1 MLTSWFSGAP
11 ADHPIA
17 LWLAAVALGVALFL
31 ALTLVLRLA
40 RSRLERLAQPA
51 GHGAAGAAARGG
63 GRSMILALASLLVAA
78 DLTGAPFPGRSG
90 AGHLWFVLAALQLA
104 LWLDR
109 GIEVGLSH
117 AVAARG
123 RAGSIT
129 ATLLSFLLRALV
141 WVIVL
146 LAMLDNVGVNITAL
160 VASLGIGGVAVALAV
175 QTILSDLFA
184 SISIGLD
191 KPFEA
196 GDFIVFG
203 TVAGSI
209 EHVGLKT
216 TRIRSLGGEQIVC
229 SNTELLKQTIQNYK
243 RMQQRRIVFSIRVT
257 YRTPVDQVAAV
268 PGIIRAQIERQPDT
282 RFDRAHLARM
292 AESALEFEAVYY
304 VMSADYNRYMDLQ
317 QAIYLGVMR
326 DLQAAGIALA
336 LPESILHLA
345 RRPRPAATSV
355 APTRGRLDQRVSAVQ
370 RVSVVPPE
378 PADAPEPGMP
388 PWPVDPVPPWLRG
401 APRLSE
407 PPSPPSRSA
416 GRSSLAGRGSP
427 CGGSCRAPAPGWV
440 CRDGACAGGRGS
452 SLCLLAS
459 GVAAGGAAPPL
470 DCPACARAGPT
481 ASVLTA
487 IAAAMISVVFM
498 ESLR

>member
-51 GHGAAGAAARGG
+51 GHGAAGAAARVL
-63 GRSMILALASLLVAA
+63 RRTSWLILALASLLVAA

-345 RRPRPAATSV
+345 RRP
-355 APTRGRLDQRVSAVQ
+355 
-370 RVSVVPPE
+370 PP
-378 PADAPEPGMP
+378 
-388 PWPVDPVPPWLRG
+388 
-401 APRLSE
+401 
-407 PPSPPSRSA
+407 
-416 GRSSLAGRGSP
+416 
-427 CGGSCRAPAPGWV
+427 GGDER
-440 CRDGACAGGRGS
+440 
-452 SLCLLAS
+452 
-459 GVAAGGAAPPL
+459 
-470 DCPACARAGPT
+470 RAGAGP
-481 ASVLTA
+481 A
-487 IAAAMISVVFM
+487 
-498 ESLR
+498 

>member
-1 MLTSWFSGAP
+1 MLTRWFSDP
-11 ADHPIA
+11 AALAGHPVA
-17 LWLAAVALGVALFL
+17 LWLAALAVGAAVCFL
-31 ALTLVLRLA
+31 LMLALRLA
-40 RSRLERLAQPA
+40 RSRLDRLAQPT
-51 GHGAAGAAARGG
+51 GRGAAGAASRVLL
-63 GRSMILALASLLVAA
+63 RTSWVVLALASLLLAA
-78 DLTGAPFPGRSG
+78 DLVGAPLPGRAG
-90 AGHLWFVLAALQLA
+90 PGHLWFVLIALQLA

-109 GIEVGLSH
+109 GIEVGLTH

-203 TVAGSI
+203 AVAGSI

-257 YRTPVDQVAAV
+257 YRTPVEQVAAI
-268 PGIIRAQIERQPDT
+268 PALIRAQIEQQPDT
-282 RFDRAHLARM
+282 RFDRAHLARLG
-292 AESALEFEAVYY
+292 ESALEFEAVYY

-326 DLQAAGIALA
+326 DLHAAGIALA

-345 RRPRPAATSV
+345 RRAA
-355 APTRGRLDQRVSAVQ
+355 REEQ
-370 RVSVVPPE
+370 
-378 PADAPEPGMP
+378 
-388 PWPVDPVPPWLRG
+388 
-401 APRLSE
+401 
-407 PPSPPSRSA
+407 
-416 GRSSLAGRGSP
+416 
-427 CGGSCRAPAPGWV
+427 
-440 CRDGACAGGRGS
+440 
-452 SLCLLAS
+452 
-459 GVAAGGAAPPL
+459 
-470 DCPACARAGPT
+470 
-481 ASVLTA
+481 
-487 IAAAMISVVFM
+487 AAA
-498 ESLR
+498 

>member
-40 RSRLERLAQPA
+40 RSRLERLAQPG
-51 GHGAAGAAARGG
+51 GHGAAGAAARVL
-63 GRSMILALASLLVAA
+63 RRTSWLILALASLLIAA

-90 AGHLWFVLAALQLA
+90 AGHLWFVLVALQLA

-345 RRPRPAATSV
+345 RRP
-355 APTRGRLDQRVSAVQ
+355 
-370 RVSVVPPE
+370 PP
-378 PADAPEPGMP
+378 
-388 PWPVDPVPPWLRG
+388 
-401 APRLSE
+401 
-407 PPSPPSRSA
+407 
-416 GRSSLAGRGSP
+416 
-427 CGGSCRAPAPGWV
+427 GGDER
-440 CRDGACAGGRGS
+440 
-452 SLCLLAS
+452 
-459 GVAAGGAAPPL
+459 
-470 DCPACARAGPT
+470 RAGAGP
-481 ASVLTA
+481 A
-487 IAAAMISVVFM
+487 
-498 ESLR
+498 

>member
-1 MLTSWFSGAP
+1 MPSPWFSFSTLL
-11 ADHPIA
+11 ADHPVA
-17 LWLAAVALGVALFL
+17 LWLAALATGAALCGLL
-31 ALTLVLRLA
+31 MLVLRLA
-40 RSRLERLAQPA
+40 RARLDRLARSPGQ
-51 GHGAAGAAARGG
+51 GIAGAASRILL
-63 GRSMILALASLLVAA
+63 RTNWVILALASLLLSA
-78 DLTGAPFPGRSG
+78 DLVGAPLPGRAG
-90 AGHLWFVLAALQLA
+90 PGHLWFVLIALQLA

-109 GIEVGLSH
+109 GIDVGLAH

-123 RAGSIT
+123 RTGSIT

-203 TVAGSI
+203 AVAGSI

-243 RMQQRRIVFSIRVT
+243 RMQQRRIVFSIRVA
-257 YRTPVDQVAAV
+257 YRTPVDQVAAI
-268 PGIIRAQIERQPDT
+268 PAIIRARIEEQPDT
-282 RFDRAHLARM
+282 RYDRAHLARLG
-292 AESALEFEAVYY
+292 ESALEFEAVYY

-326 DLQAAGIALA
+326 DLQAADIALA

-345 RRPRPAATSV
+345 RRAA
-355 APTRGRLDQRVSAVQ
+355 RG
-370 RVSVVPPE
+370 E
-378 PADAPEPGMP
+378 E
-388 PWPVDPVPPWLRG
+388 
-401 APRLSE
+401 
-407 PPSPPSRSA
+407 
-416 GRSSLAGRGSP
+416 
-427 CGGSCRAPAPGWV
+427 
-440 CRDGACAGGRGS
+440 
-452 SLCLLAS
+452 
-459 GVAAGGAAPPL
+459 
-470 DCPACARAGPT
+470 
-481 ASVLTA
+481 
-487 IAAAMISVVFM
+487 AAA
-498 ESLR
+498 

>member
-1 MLTSWFSGAP
+1 
-11 ADHPIA
+11 
-17 LWLAAVALGVALFL
+17 
-31 ALTLVLRLA
+31 
-40 RSRLERLAQPA
+40 
-51 GHGAAGAAARGG
+51 
-63 GRSMILALASLLVAA
+63 
-78 DLTGAPFPGRSG
+78 
-90 AGHLWFVLAALQLA
+90 QLA

-109 GIEVGLSH
+109 GIEVGLTH

-203 TVAGSI
+203 AVAGSI

-257 YRTPVDQVAAV
+257 YQTPVEQVAAV
-268 PGIIRAQIERQPDT
+268 PGIIRAQIEQQPDT
-282 RFDRAHLARM
+282 RFDRAHLARL
-292 AESALEFEAVYY
+292 AESSLEFEAVYY

-336 LPESILHLA
+336 LPERI
-345 RRPRPAATSV
+345 
-355 APTRGRLDQRVSAVQ
+355 
-370 RVSVVPPE
+370 
-378 PADAPEPGMP
+378 
-388 PWPVDPVPPWLRG
+388 
-401 APRLSE
+401 
-407 PPSPPSRSA
+407 
-416 GRSSLAGRGSP
+416 
-427 CGGSCRAPAPGWV
+427 
-440 CRDGACAGGRGS
+440 
-452 SLCLLAS
+452 
-459 GVAAGGAAPPL
+459 
-470 DCPACARAGPT
+470 
-481 ASVLTA
+481 
-487 IAAAMISVVFM
+487 
-498 ESLR
+498 

>member
-1 MLTSWFSGAP
+1 MPSPWFSFSALL
-11 ADHPIA
+11 AKHPVA
-17 LWLAAVALGVALFL
+17 LWLAALATGAALCGLL
-31 ALTLVLRLA
+31 MLVLRLA
-40 RSRLERLAQPA
+40 RARLDRLARPPGQ
-51 GHGAAGAAARGG
+51 GIAGAASRILL
-63 GRSMILALASLLVAA
+63 RTNWVILALASLLLAA
-78 DLTGAPFPGRSG
+78 DLVGAPLPGRAG
-90 AGHLWFVLAALQLA
+90 PGHLWFVLIALQLA

-109 GIEVGLSH
+109 GIDVGLAH

-123 RAGSIT
+123 RTGSIT

-203 TVAGSI
+203 AVAGSI

-243 RMQQRRIVFSIRVT
+243 RMQQRRIVFSIRVA
-257 YRTPVDQVAAV
+257 YRTPVDQVAAI
-268 PGIIRAQIERQPDT
+268 PAIIRARIEEQPDT
-282 RFDRAHLARM
+282 RYDRVHLARLG
-292 AESALEFEAVYY
+292 ESALEFEAVYY

-326 DLQAAGIALA
+326 DLQAADIALA

-345 RRPRPAATSV
+345 RRAA
-355 APTRGRLDQRVSAVQ
+355 RG
-370 RVSVVPPE
+370 E
-378 PADAPEPGMP
+378 E
-388 PWPVDPVPPWLRG
+388 
-401 APRLSE
+401 
-407 PPSPPSRSA
+407 
-416 GRSSLAGRGSP
+416 
-427 CGGSCRAPAPGWV
+427 
-440 CRDGACAGGRGS
+440 
-452 SLCLLAS
+452 
-459 GVAAGGAAPPL
+459 
-470 DCPACARAGPT
+470 
-481 ASVLTA
+481 
-487 IAAAMISVVFM
+487 AAA
-498 ESLR
+498 

>member
-1 MLTSWFSGAP
+1 MLSSWLSRPFVP
-11 ADHPIA
+11 AEHPVA
-17 LWLAAVALGVALFL
+17 LWLAALVAGAALFVALKL
-31 ALTLVLRLA
+31 ALRLA
-40 RSRLERLAQPA
+40 RARLDRLAQPS
-51 GHGAAGAAARGG
+51 GHGVAGAASRVLL
-63 GRSMILALASLLVAA
+63 RTSWLILALASLLIAV
-78 DLTGAPFPGRSG
+78 DVVGAPLPGSGFG
-90 AGHLWFVLAALQLA
+90 AGHLWFVLIALQLA

-109 GIEVGLSH
+109 GIEAGLSE
-117 AVAARG
+117 AVVARG

-203 TVAGSI
+203 QVAGSI

-257 YRTPVDQVAAV
+257 YRTPVEQVAAV
-268 PGIIRAQIERQPDT
+268 PAIIRAQIERQPDT
-282 RFDRAHLARM
+282 RFDRAHLARL

-304 VMSADYNRYMDLQ
+304 VMSADYNQFMDLQ

-336 LPESILHLA
+336 LPERTLHVV
-345 RRPRPAATSV
+345 RP
-355 APTRGRLDQRVSAVQ
+355 
-370 RVSVVPPE
+370 PP
-378 PADAPEPGMP
+378 
-388 PWPVDPVPPWLRG
+388 RH
-401 APRLSE
+401 
-407 PPSPPSRSA
+407 
-416 GRSSLAGRGSP
+416 
-427 CGGSCRAPAPGWV
+427 
-440 CRDGACAGGRGS
+440 
-452 SLCLLAS
+452 
-459 GVAAGGAAPPL
+459 
-470 DCPACARAGPT
+470 
-481 ASVLTA
+481 
-487 IAAAMISVVFM
+487 
-498 ESLR
+498 